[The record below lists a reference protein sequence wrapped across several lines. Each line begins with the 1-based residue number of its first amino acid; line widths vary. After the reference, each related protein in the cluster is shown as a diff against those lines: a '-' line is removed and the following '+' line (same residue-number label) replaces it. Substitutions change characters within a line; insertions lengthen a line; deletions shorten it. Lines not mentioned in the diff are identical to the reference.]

1 MHVIVGEMCSRAETT
16 PAAARAG
23 NTSPALPAVRAMDID
38 QATAFV
44 RDNPRA
50 VLATM
55 RRAGTPQM
63 SPVLVGVDE
72 KNRLVIST
80 RETAIKV
87 ANVRRDP
94 RAWLCV
100 LNDGFYGAWAQLGG
114 DVEVVACRRRWSPS
128 SSTTAASPESIPTG
142 TTTGR
147 PWFATAGASSA
158 SRRRPPD
165 LRSSAEAR
173 LPRPTP
179 QDAMAGSS
187 SYGGRRSPIPKVLRD
202 RVRGPWALSG
212 AAAGPTLV
220 VKSVMLRGTTERTGS
235 ERAVAG

>member
-1 MHVIVGEMCSRAETT
+1 MTCNRARRRESREHLGGATRCT
-16 PAAARAG
+16 
-23 NTSPALPAVRAMDID
+23 AMDID

-114 DVEVVACRRRWSPS
+114 DVEVVSL
-128 SSTTAASPESIPTG
+128 PEAMEPLVEYYRG
-142 TTTGR
+142 TSGEHPDWDDYR
-147 PWFATAGASSA
+147 SA
-158 SRRRPPD
+158 
-165 LRSSAEAR
+165 
-173 LPRPTP
+173 
-179 QDAMAGSS
+179 M
-187 SYGGRRSPIPKVLRD
+187 VRD
-202 RVRGPWALSG
+202 RRCIIRITPTT
-212 AAAGPTLV
+212 AGPTV
-220 VKSVMLRGTTERTGS
+220 VG
-235 ERAVAG
+235 